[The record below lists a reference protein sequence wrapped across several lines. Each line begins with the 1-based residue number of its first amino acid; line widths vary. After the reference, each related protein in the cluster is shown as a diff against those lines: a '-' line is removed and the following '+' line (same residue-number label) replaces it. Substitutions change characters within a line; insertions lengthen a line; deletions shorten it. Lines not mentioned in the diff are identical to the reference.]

1 MVKIKKST
9 IYIIPAAVI
18 VGLIAVFML
27 FPPSYEPPE
36 RDLRDEVQFMLFEKI
51 GWYLFDDSTRW
62 MITYGAQ
69 NGLTINHFNP
79 LDRGYLTPKQASLWE
94 WKERNK
100 PLVHEITFQKDSLSN
115 ITGFAWDDQNGKNHT
130 ASKIN
135 EYGYGLSQVEL
146 YNHDMKIV
154 ATLMKPFTQGPHP
167 AVVLIHGSGVSDR
180 DNLWYLYIAD
190 NLARNGI
197 AVLFPDKRGCGQ
209 SEGKWHV
216 AGFNDFTNDA
226 IAGIEYLASLENI
239 NSHKIGLLGIS
250 QGGWIAPLAAD
261 KSDDIDF
268 VINLSGSM
276 TTPNKQIAHE
286 VRADVNNAGLPEF
299 LASIMA
305 PIFTE
310 RAKNKRKI
318 WWKKNGGFEVIK
330 YWKSI
335 AVPALIVYGR
345 KDENDNVPVN
355 TSESLL
361 KQHGSDKTTLI
372 IYEDSGHALQD
383 PKSGT
388 NLPRK
393 DLLELMITWIKS
405 I

>member
-1 MVKIKKST
+1 MVKLKKGT
-9 IYIIPAAVI
+9 VYIIPAAVI
-18 VGLIAVFML
+18 VGLVAVFML
-27 FPPSYEPPE
+27 FPPAYEPPG

-100 PLVHEITFQKDSLSN
+100 QFVYEITFRKDSLSN
-115 ITGFAWDDQNGKNHT
+115 ITGFTWDDQKGENHT
-130 ASKIN
+130 ASKIE
-135 EYGYGLSQVEL
+135 EYAYDVSQVEF
-146 YNHDMKIV
+146 YNHDVKIV
-154 ATLMKPFTQGPHP
+154 ATLMKPFTRGSHP
-167 AVVLIHGSGVSDR
+167 AVVIIHGSGVSDR
-180 DNLWYLYIAD
+180 DNLGYLYIAD

-209 SEGKWHV
+209 SEGKW
-216 AGFNDFTNDA
+216 
-226 IAGIEYLASLENI
+226 
-239 NSHKIGLLGIS
+239 
-250 QGGWIAPLAAD
+250 
-261 KSDDIDF
+261 F
-268 VINLSGSM
+268 VINLSGSA
-276 TTPNKQIAHE
+276 TTPNRQIAHE
-286 VRADVNNAGLPEF
+286 VRADVENAGLPEF

-330 YWKSI
+330 YWKNI

-345 KDENDNVPVN
+345 KDESDNVPVS
-355 TSESLL
+355 TSELLL
-361 KQHGSDKTTLI
+361 KQHGSDKTTLK
-372 IYEDSGHALQD
+372 IYEDSGHGLED

-388 NLPRK
+388 KLPRK